1 MLEPFKIDGL
11 DVIGRKLNETISL
24 SKWITR
30 FLKFAYKFYILIA
43 FGNAQRALL
52 IKHIYREI

>member
-1 MLEPFKIDGL
+1 MFESFKIVGL
-11 DVIGRKLNETISL
+11 DVFGRKLNETLSL

-43 FGNAQRALL
+43 FANAQRGLL
-52 IKHIYREI
+52 IKHIYTEI